1 VDTEASST
9 SELIYEL
16 ASHNETL
23 QMTDEAARL
32 IYAGIIGD
40 TGRFLFPSTSPK
52 TFHYAAELVK
62 YNFDRTALYNCL
74 YDIPEKMDRM
84 RRYIIQNYELSESG
98 AVSVKVTQ
106 EILDK
111 FDVDSTETAG
121 LVGILGDI
129 QGVKAWIIFIE
140 EDYLIRARIRSK
152 GPAI

>member
-1 VDTEASST
+1 GLKKIIQETYPNKFVYAVGKEDTSLHFLAQIDEITEDVYECALILVCDTVNTSRIINRRYELGDYIIKIDHHHNNDNYGDFNWVDTEASST

-62 YNFDRTALYNCL
+62 YNF
-74 YDIPEKMDRM
+74 
-84 RRYIIQNYELSESG
+84 
-98 AVSVKVTQ
+98 
-106 EILDK
+106 
-111 FDVDSTETAG
+111 
-121 LVGILGDI
+121 
-129 QGVKAWIIFIE
+129 
-140 EDYLIRARIRSK
+140 
-152 GPAI
+152 